1 MAVGISLV
9 MMMGGEYRGKGNGD
23 GDGKDLFNGRKGRQR

>member
-9 MMMGGEYRGKGNGD
+9 MMMGGGYLGEGKSD